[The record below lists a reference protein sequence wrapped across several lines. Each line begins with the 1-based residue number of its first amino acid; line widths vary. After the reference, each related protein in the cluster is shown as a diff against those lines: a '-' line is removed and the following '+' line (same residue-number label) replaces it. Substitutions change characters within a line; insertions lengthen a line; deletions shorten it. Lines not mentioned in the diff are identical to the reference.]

1 MRKYLF
7 IILFIFLSCDQ
18 TDIVNSVELTVS
30 LDTNYTTIGTPIDYS
45 INVKSPKNK
54 IIKFSNWPL
63 VDPIEIRSSAFD
75 DPIYNS
81 SWSLNRNYSGKI
93 EIVFWDTG
101 TVVIPGYKI
110 DVLNPDSSFSYFMI
124 SDSMIVNVISITE
137 KDPTLL
143 SSAGEIMPIKDPV
156 PVKMPLPWSEIILII
171 LMIFSIIGIFIIYN
185 KRIKSKID
193 FEKPPVYLEYPDV
206 VAMDK
211 LEKLANV
218 KLVDEGQIKEFYV
231 QLSYILRE
239 YTENSLFIK
248 TLEMTTEEIKSNKG
262 LLPYSDNC
270 IESYINILSAAD
282 MAKYAR
288 HFNDQDQCK
297 SDLIHSKDFI
307 QDTIQCWKV
316 SFSQ

>member
-1 MRKYLF
+1 MRKFLF
-7 IILFIFLSCDQ
+7 IALIIISCEQ
-18 TDIVNSVELTVS
+18 SDIVNSVELTTS
-30 LDTNYTTIGTPIDYS
+30 LDTNYTTIGTPIFYS
-45 INVKSPKNK
+45 IDVKFPKDK
-54 IIKFSNWPL
+54 IIKFPNWAL
-63 VDPIEIRSSAFD
+63 DDPIEIRSSTFYE
-75 DPIYNS
+75 PKYNS
-81 SWSLNRNYSGKI
+81 SWSLIRDPNGKI

-101 TVVIPGYKI
+101 RVVIPGYKI
-110 DVLNPDSSFSYFMI
+110 EVLNSDSSFSYFMT

-143 SSAGEIMPIKDPV
+143 SSTGEIMPIKDPV
-156 PVKMPLPWSEIILII
+156 PVKIPLPLTDIILII
-171 LMIFSIIGIFIIYN
+171 LMTSTIIGIIIVYN
-185 KRIKSKID
+185 KRIKSKIA

-206 VAMDK
+206 VAIGK
-211 LEKLANV
+211 LEKLVNL
-218 KLVDEGQIKEFYV
+218 KLVDEDEIKEFYV

-248 TLEMTTEEIKSNKG
+248 TLEMTTEEIESNKA

>member
-45 INVKSPKNK
+45 IDVKSPKNK
-54 IIKFSNWPL
+54 IIKFSNWTL
-63 VDPIEIRSSAFD
+63 LDPIEIRSSAFE
-75 DPIYNS
+75 DPKYNS
-81 SWSLNRNYSGKI
+81 YWSLNRNYSGKI

-110 DVLNPDSSFSYFMI
+110 DILNPDSSFSHFMI

-143 SSAGEIMPIKDPV
+143 SSAGQIMPIKDPV
-156 PVKMPLPWSEIILII
+156 PVKIPLPWREIILII
-171 LMIFSIIGIFIIYN
+171 LMISTIIGIFIVYN

-193 FEKPPVYLEYPDV
+193 YIERPEYLEYPDI
-206 VAMDK
+206 VAMEK
-211 LEKLANV
+211 LEKLINLN
-218 KLVDEGQIKEFYV
+218 LVDKDNIKEFYV
-231 QLSYILRE
+231 QLSHILRE

-270 IESYINILSAAD
+270 IESYLNILSTAD
-282 MAKYAR
+282 MAKYAK
-288 HFNDQDQCK
+288 HYNDADECK
-297 SDLIHSKDFI
+297 SDLIHSKNFI
-307 QDTIQCWKV
+307 EDTIQYWKV